1 MSHIFLA
8 DFYGLLSAFIM
19 VDFDNGCSCISAT
32 FICSNNLDCCC
43 DIPLHMPIKEILIPT
58 SSGSYCSCLSLII
71 SNYDLTADV
80 LLGMDWISITSAT
93 TDGKTLHDP
102 LEHTVVSLPHGHAW
116 YSSRGMSK
124 CSITYHFLL

>member
-8 DFYGLLSAFIM
+8 GFYGLLSASVA
-19 VDFDNGCSCISAT
+19 VDFDNACSCISAA
-32 FICSNNLDCCC
+32 FVHSNNLDCCH
-43 DIPLHMPIKEILIPT
+43 DIPSHMPIEEILIPT
-58 SSGSYCSCLSLII
+58 SSGSYHSCLCLII
-71 SNYDLTADV
+71 SNYDLTTDV

-116 YSSRGMSK
+116 CSSRGMSK